1 MYYAH
6 PYSSNFKIAGYNAS
20 KIELLATKDDEHVL
34 AIIYD
39 AAEDKAQGI
48 SGDKKNVDDWIAKKL
63 AN

>member
-1 MYYAH
+1 M
-6 PYSSNFKIAGYNAS
+6 
-20 KIELLATKDDEHVL
+20 KDDAHVL

-48 SGDKKNVDDWIAKKL
+48 SGDNKNVDAWIAKKL